1 MRAVLFTAARTSAA
15 ASLASFACP
24 RATSWTSCPAP
35 PSSSLGSSSPGSS
48 LRARTGGTW
57 SGGSSTRRQGGQ
69 MPCTSVAE
77 GYEREEDPHRPV
89 VGSHM
94 YRKAYGT
101 STIVRTH
108 TCTPRIQPRMSLS
121 NGLLPKEEPLVSRRL
136 LSPHVV
142 ARLVRS
148 SAVQLRKCGTRTRRR
163 SDVSVRLRA

>member
-1 MRAVLFTAARTSAA
+1 
-15 ASLASFACP
+15 
-24 RATSWTSCPAP
+24 
-35 PSSSLGSSSPGSS
+35 
-48 LRARTGGTW
+48 
-57 SGGSSTRRQGGQ
+57 

-94 YRKAYGT
+94 YRT

-108 TCTPRIQPRMSLS
+108 TCTPRMSLS

-148 SAVQLRKCGTRTRRR
+148 SAVQL
-163 SDVSVRLRA
+163 